1 MSEIGPFPYK
11 HTPLSPDSSKREP
24 YLSLDQNRFPP
35 LTYSEYRE
43 IEPTLYFCTTEDR
56 NANSSQWIIK
66 KCSTAQWL
74 TSMHLKSLLK
84 DLIYLFI
91 RSVWALRSP
100 ENLGTENEQVPSLDY
115 TDSLPINSSAWTW
128 MIPHILV
135 AKIYILSTVKIAAII
150 YDKSVVWSLF
160 DRFNFFFASKIS

>member
-1 MSEIGPFPYK
+1 
-11 HTPLSPDSSKREP
+11 
-24 YLSLDQNRFPP
+24 
-35 LTYSEYRE
+35 
-43 IEPTLYFCTTEDR
+43 
-56 NANSSQWIIK
+56 
-66 KCSTAQWL
+66 
-74 TSMHLKSLLK
+74 MHLKSLLK
-84 DLIYLFI
+84 DLLYLFI

-135 AKIYILSTVKIAAII
+135 AKMYILSTVKIAAII

>member
-43 IEPTLYFCTTEDR
+43 IDPTLYFCTTEDR

-74 TSMHLKSLLK
+74 TSMHLTSLLK
-84 DLIYLFI
+84 DLIFDYLQFI
-91 RSVWALRSP
+91 YSFCL
-100 ENLGTENEQVPSLDY
+100 
-115 TDSLPINSSAWTW
+115 SSA
-128 MIPHILV
+128 IPRKPRNKEWKSSKSRLHRFLTYQFISLN
-135 AKIYILSTVKIAAII
+135 LNDSTYSGRKNIHA
-150 YDKSVVWSLF
+150 
-160 DRFNFFFASKIS
+160 

>member
-1 MSEIGPFPYK
+1 
-11 HTPLSPDSSKREP
+11 
-24 YLSLDQNRFPP
+24 
-35 LTYSEYRE
+35 
-43 IEPTLYFCTTEDR
+43 
-56 NANSSQWIIK
+56 
-66 KCSTAQWL
+66 
-74 TSMHLKSLLK
+74 MHLKSLLK

-135 AKIYILSTVKIAAII
+135 AKIYILSTLKIAAVI